1 MNIENGLEEPMKEI
15 SAFNGVCL
23 SLVERIKLETTL
35 DQLKSDIKC
44 DEMQFWG
51 IIYGAEKD
59 YYIAKALYYKGY
71 PQFPKKKYFFCS
83 SSNFIFSE
91 LPSLYSHQIPNFHKF
106 NTYFIGNPDI
116 ILEKYDSGNAANF
129 DEENEGDSFKPK
141 IKKKN
146 MTETDRLSF
155 VVRAIDRDCS
165 VVPVGGFKMMP
176 INELRRNDLFEGLNS
191 EDLDKKEKYV
201 HFRPVENQE
210 KKDKIAMGKD
220 NEELKKENEALK
232 NKLEKEKEKEKEN
245 EELSL
250 GKFAE
255 PVILQQGQKFI
266 LTINDIQGDI
276 NKASVSHKGIVKD
289 LKPGIIVLIDDGLL
303 S

>member
-210 KKDKIAMGKD
+210 KKDKIAMGKAVFDFEFLD
-220 NEELKKENEALK
+220 NILDDPIKDSWSIHVDSTETISTLRSLVWPGYFAYCKANTDQFGGVYIGYGIK
-232 NKLEKEKEKEKEN
+232 NIDIP
-245 EELSL
+245 
-250 GKFAE
+250 FM
-255 PVILQQGQKFI
+255 QQ
-266 LTINDIQGDI
+266 
-276 NKASVSHKGIVKD
+276 
-289 LKPGIIVLIDDGLL
+289 
-303 S
+303 

>member
-23 SLVERIKLETTL
+23 SLVERLKLESTL

-51 IIYGAEKD
+51 IIYGSEKD

-91 LPSLYSHQIPNFHKF
+91 LPSLNSHQIPNFNKY

-116 ILEKYDSGNAANF
+116 ILEKYESNNSPS
-129 DEENEGDSFKPK
+129 EEESEGGDSFKPK
-141 IKKKN
+141 PRKKN
-146 MTETDRLSF
+146 MTETDRLSY
-155 VVRAIDRDCS
+155 VVRAIDRDCA
-165 VVPVGGFKMMP
+165 VVPVGGYKMMP

-210 KKDKIAMGKD
+210 KKDKIAMGKAVLD
-220 NEELKKENEALK
+220 FEFLDSIADDPIKDSWSIHVDSTKTTSSLRSMVWPGYFAYCKANCDQFGGVYFGYGIK
-232 NKLEKEKEKEKEN
+232 NVDIP
-245 EELSL
+245 
-250 GKFAE
+250 FM
-255 PVILQQGQKFI
+255 QQ
-266 LTINDIQGDI
+266 
-276 NKASVSHKGIVKD
+276 
-289 LKPGIIVLIDDGLL
+289 
-303 S
+303 

>member
-83 SSNFIFSE
+83 FSNFIFSE
-91 LPSLYSHQIPNFHKF
+91 LPSLNPHQIPNFHKY

-116 ILEKYDSGNAANF
+116 ILEKYDSGNSSNF
-129 DEENEGDSFKPK
+129 DEENEGDSFRPRT
-141 IKKKN
+141 KKKN

-155 VVRAIDRDCS
+155 VVRAIDRDCA

-176 INELRRNDLFEGLNS
+176 INELRRNDLFEGINS
-191 EDLDKKEKYV
+191 EDLEKKEKYV

-210 KKDKIAMGKD
+210 KKDKIAMGKAVLD
-220 NEELKKENEALK
+220 FEFLDSIADDPIKDSWSIHVDSTKTTSSLRSLVWPGYFAYCKANSDQFGGVYIGYGIK
-232 NKLEKEKEKEKEN
+232 NVDIP
-245 EELSL
+245 
-250 GKFAE
+250 FM
-255 PVILQQGQKFI
+255 QQ
-266 LTINDIQGDI
+266 
-276 NKASVSHKGIVKD
+276 
-289 LKPGIIVLIDDGLL
+289 
-303 S
+303 